1 MQVQLLRNTRVFV
14 STVTTGFTKANT
26 FEILVGDDLS
36 FGQTSTNTDITLDEA
51 GPKPTRGSR
60 RFRDAIDP
68 GEWSFSN
75 YILPIQA
82 ADAGAIVSTPDQ
94 ILWHCLASGSPYAPG
109 TKEKGVYQDKMNQV
123 VSFKDSQ
130 YHELSK
136 AHLYMLV
143 DSLWFKA
150 SDIQVNTAEISV
162 DISDIAR
169 VTWSG
174 NAGLIE
180 PLASQPFDPAV
191 VGITDAEFVRLQNSY
206 IKNKLSILKVVNNAP
221 SGLTYDQIGITAAN
235 ITISNN
241 ISYLTPSTLNRVDR
255 PIGYFTGGLDV
266 SGSLECYLNDVA
278 NGSSDLWKLLTQ
290 MTGTVNS
297 FKIQLMIGGYYA
309 SNMVPGVVVHLPAA
323 HLSVP
328 ELQTEDAMGLSIEF
342 KGIGSDMA
350 AGDEVRFC
358 MAPNLNKTK
367 IDQFLT
373 SGFVTLV

>member
-1 MQVQLLRNTRVFV
+1 MSIQLLRNTRVFV

-36 FGQTSTNTDITLDEA
+36 FSQTSTNTDITLEEA
-51 GPKPTRGSR
+51 GPAPIRGAK
-60 RFRDAIDP
+60 RFTDAIDP

-75 YILPIQA
+75 YVLPIQA
-82 ADAGAIVSTPDQ
+82 NDAGAIVSTPDQ
-94 ILWHCLASGSPYAPG
+94 ILWHCLASGSPFVPA

-143 DSLWFKA
+143 DSIWFKA
-150 SDIQVNTAEISV
+150 GNIQVNSAEISV

-169 VTWSG
+169 VNWSG

-180 PLASQPFDPAV
+180 ALPSQPFDPALI
-191 VGITDAEFVRLQNSY
+191 GITDAEFVRLQNSY
-206 IKNKLSILKVVNNAP
+206 IKNKLSILKVVNNA
-221 SGLTYDQIGITAAN
+221 SGGLTYDQIGITAAT

-241 ISYLTPSTLNRVDR
+241 ISYLTPSTLNRIDQ

-266 SGSLECYLNDVA
+266 SGSLECYLNDVP
-278 NGSSDLWKLLTQ
+278 NGSVDLWKLLTQ
-290 MTGTVNS
+290 MTGSSNS
-297 FKIQLMIGGYYA
+297 FKIQLMIGGYYNTA
-309 SNMVPGVVVHLPAA
+309 TVPGIVVHVPTA
-323 HLSVP
+323 HLSRP
-328 ELQTEDAMGLSIEF
+328 ELQSEDAMGLSIEF
-342 KGIGSDMA
+342 KGIGTTMS

-367 IDQFLT
+367 IDQFLST
-373 SGFVTLV
+373 GFVTLV

>member
-1 MQVQLLRNTRVFV
+1 MSIQLLRNTRVFV

-36 FGQTSTNTDITLDEA
+36 FGQTSTNTDITLEEA
-51 GPKPTRGSR
+51 GLAPIRGAK
-60 RFRDAIDP
+60 RFTDALDP

-75 YILPIQA
+75 YVLPIQA
-82 ADAGAIVSTPDQ
+82 NDAGAIVSTPDQ
-94 ILWHCLASGSPYAPG
+94 ILWHCLASGSPFVPA

-143 DSLWFKA
+143 DSIWFKA
-150 SDIQVNTAEISV
+150 GNIQVNSAEISV
-162 DISDIAR
+162 DISDIAK
-169 VTWSG
+169 VNWSG

-180 PLASQPFDPAV
+180 ALPSQPFDPALI
-191 VGITDAEFVRLQNSY
+191 GITDAEFVRLQNSY
-206 IKNKLSILKVVNNAP
+206 IKNKLSILKVVNNA
-221 SGLTYDQIGITAAN
+221 SGGLTYDQIGITAAT

-241 ISYLTPSTLNRVDR
+241 ISYLTPSTLNRIDQ

-266 SGSLECYLNDVA
+266 SGSLECYLNDVP
-278 NGSSDLWKLLTQ
+278 NGSVDLWKLLTQ
-290 MTGTVNS
+290 MTGSANS
-297 FKIQLMIGGYYA
+297 FKIQLMIGGYY
-309 SNMVPGVVVHLPAA
+309 STPMVPGIVVHVPTA
-323 HLSVP
+323 HLSQP

-342 KGIGSDMA
+342 KGIGTTMS

-367 IDQFLT
+367 IDQFLST
-373 SGFVTLV
+373 GFVTLV

>member
-1 MQVQLLRNTRVFV
+1 MAVQLLRNTRVFV
-14 STVTTGFTKANT
+14 STVTTGFTKENT

-51 GPKPTRGSR
+51 GPKPIRGSR
-60 RFRDAIDP
+60 RFTDAIDP

-75 YILPIQA
+75 YILPIQDDDQA
-82 ADAGAIVSTPDQ
+82 AVIGTPDQ
-94 ILWHCLASGSPYAPG
+94 ILWHCLASGSQFDP
-109 TKEKGVYQDKMNQV
+109 TQKEKGVYQDNANQV

-143 DSLWFKA
+143 DSVWFAAKNLQ
-150 SDIQVNTAEISV
+150 INTAEISV

-169 VTWSG
+169 ITWSG

-180 PLASQPFDPAV
+180 PLNVQPFDPNSL
-191 VGITDAEFVRLQNSY
+191 GISDAEFIRLQNSY
-206 IKNKLSILKVVNNAP
+206 IKNKLSILKVINNAQ
-221 SGLTYDQIGITAAN
+221 GGETYDQIGITAAN
-235 ITISNN
+235 VTISNN

-255 PIGYFTGGLDV
+255 PIGYFTGGLDI
-266 SGSLECYLNDVA
+266 SGSLECYLNDVSK
-278 NGSSDLWKLLTQ
+278 GSSDLWKLLSQ
-290 MTGTVNS
+290 MTGAVNS

-309 SNMVPGVVVHLPAA
+309 SSQVPGVVVHLPNA

-342 KGIGSDMA
+342 KGMGSDMA
-350 AGDEVRFC
+350 AGDEIRFC
-358 MAPNLNKTK
+358 MAPNLNRTK
-367 IDQFLT
+367 IDEFLAT
-373 SGFVTLV
+373 GFITPT